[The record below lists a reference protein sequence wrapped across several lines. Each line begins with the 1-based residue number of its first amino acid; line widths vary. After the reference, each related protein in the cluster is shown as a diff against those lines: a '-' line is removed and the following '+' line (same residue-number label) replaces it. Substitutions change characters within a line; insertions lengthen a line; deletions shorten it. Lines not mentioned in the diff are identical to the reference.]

1 MNYDATALLQFK
13 ELIDKAKH
21 VVIIQAERIDAD
33 SLGSSIG
40 LEAALMHAGVKT
52 TLYCYNEVPS
62 YLRHIPGWDRVTNE
76 LPNHFDISIL
86 VDSSTT
92 NQLERTWAEHKKP
105 LLNKPFV
112 CIDHHMSETGRVEG
126 ENVLYL
132 IDKQAGASS
141 QQVVELTRHFG
152 WNIDKDSAYALASG
166 IKADTVNLST
176 KQTTAATF
184 TAMAYLV
191 EQGAD
196 LESLRAAIEKTSSIP
211 ADQLHLRGE
220 VLKRTQF
227 FRDNT
232 IAFTYFTAEECDL
245 LSEDKLLIE
254 KMKHELRTLQEV
266 EISIVITEKSGYS
279 NASMRANIDVARLVA
294 EHFGGGGHD
303 RAASCRF
310 EDMTH
315 EGVIEKM
322 TPVLEEKMDAYDDET
337 QTL

>member
-1 MNYDATALLQFK
+1 MNYDETALNEFK
-13 ELIDKAKH
+13 QLIDNAKH
-21 VVIIQAERIDAD
+21 VLIIQAERVDAD
-33 SLGSSIG
+33 SLGSSLG
-40 LEAALMHAGVKT
+40 LEAALMHAGVET

-62 YLRHIPGWDRVTNE
+62 YLRHMPGWDRVTNE
-76 LPNHFDISIL
+76 LPSSFDISIL

-105 LLNKPFV
+105 LLSKPFV
-112 CIDHHMSETGRVEG
+112 CIDHHMSETGRIEG
-126 ENVLYL
+126 DNVHYL

-141 QQVVELTRHFG
+141 QQIVELARHFE
-152 WNIDKDSAYALASG
+152 WQIDKDSAYALASG

-176 KQTTAATF
+176 KQTTADTF
-184 TAMAYLV
+184 MAMAYLV

-211 ADQLHLRGE
+211 ASQLHLRGE
-220 VLKRTQF
+220 VLQRTQF

-232 IAFTYFTAEECDL
+232 IAFTYFTAAECDA

-310 EDMTH
+310 EDATH
-315 EGVIEKM
+315 EQVIEKM
-322 TPVLEEKMDAYDDET
+322 TPILHAKMDEHDEQT
-337 QTL
+337 QAL